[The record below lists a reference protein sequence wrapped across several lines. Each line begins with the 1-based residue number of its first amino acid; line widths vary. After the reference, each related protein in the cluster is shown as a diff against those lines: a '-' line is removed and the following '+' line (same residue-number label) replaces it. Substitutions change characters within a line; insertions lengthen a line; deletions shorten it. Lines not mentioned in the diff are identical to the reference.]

1 MASAL
6 FVAALIV
13 AGTATHGGA
22 VAGGAVVR
30 VSNLNDDGPGSL
42 RIALQAAGPKVIVFD
57 VGGVIHLASDL
68 KIAIAKTTIAGQS
81 APAPIILAGASLR
94 VRASDVVVQH
104 IAVRPG
110 PGPTPEI
117 NDNRDA
123 LTIGGGTRPIQDVR
137 VENVSLS
144 WSVDEAADIAGGT
157 QKVTLRNSIVAEAL
171 RNAGHPKGP
180 HSMGML
186 VNKDNQA
193 VAVTGNLFAANVFRN
208 PAIARGGSVY
218 VGYNLIDDPGE
229 NAIHFYDVAGTTP
242 LLASLVGNIVQAG
255 PDTAKNVT
263 AVQVPADMGSTGAEI
278 YVSQNQSAAGAVTN
292 PGGFVFAASPP
303 VVLPQGYITPGD
315 VRASAFKYAGARP
328 SARDST
334 DAQIVSAATSGTIH
348 IIDDPSQVGGLPNP
362 APVQAVAAVPNN
374 PFAPSIRP
382 GLLRIEAWLCW
393 RHLNLGGPATP
404 ECPGTASDYQGLF

>member
-1 MASAL
+1 MASAIL
-6 FVAALIV
+6 AAALVI

-22 VAGGAVVR
+22 VAGGTVVR
-30 VSNLNDDGPGSL
+30 VTNLNDDGAGSL
-42 RIALQAAGPKVIVFD
+42 RVALQAAGPKVIVFD

-68 KIAIAKTTIAGQS
+68 KIAIGRTTIAGQS
-81 APAPIILAGASLR
+81 APAPVTLTGASLR

-110 PGPTPEI
+110 PGPTAEI

-123 LTIGGGTRPIQDVR
+123 LTIGGGTRPVQDIR

-144 WSVDEAADIAGGT
+144 WSVDEVADIAGGT
-157 QKVTLRNSIVAEAL
+157 QNVTLRNSIIAEAL
-171 RNAGHPKGP
+171 RNAGHPRGS

-186 VNKDNQA
+186 INKDNQA
-193 VAVTGNLFAANVFRN
+193 IAVTGNLFAANVFRN

-255 PDTAKNVT
+255 TDTAKNVT
-263 AVQVPADMGSTGAEI
+263 AVQVPADMSSTGAEI
-278 YVSQNQSAAGAVTN
+278 YVSQNQSVAGAATN
-292 PGGFVFAASPP
+292 PGGFVFATSPP
-303 VVLPQGYITPGD
+303 VGLPPSYTTPGD
-315 VRASAFKYAGARP
+315 ARAWAFKYAGARP

-334 DAQIVSAATSGTIH
+334 DAKIVSTATSGAIR

-362 APVQAVAAVPNN
+362 TPVQAAAAVPAN

-404 ECPGTASDYQGLF
+404 ECPGTAGDYQGLF